1 MVPESVEVR
10 RCTDADAAAI
20 ATSAG
25 ADYVRGAMR
34 RQHEGRTDFL
44 VAMND
49 DRCVGSGELA
59 AGDPPELKNLSV
71 DAEFRGTG
79 IGTALIAAAERIVDK
94 RAGSE
99 PRRLV
104 VGVGL
109 DNPRAAALYE
119 RLGYER
125 TGVISTTAYE
135 YVDDHGVTRTATET
149 DEERIKI
156 W

>member
-1 MVPESVEVR
+1 V
-10 RCTDADAAAI
+10 
-20 ATSAG
+20 
-25 ADYVRGAMR
+25 
-34 RQHEGRTDFL
+34 
-44 VAMND
+44 
-49 DRCVGSGELA
+49 

-71 DAEFRGTG
+71 DAELRGTG

-99 PRRLV
+99 RRLV

-125 TGVISTTAYE
+125 TGVISTTTYE